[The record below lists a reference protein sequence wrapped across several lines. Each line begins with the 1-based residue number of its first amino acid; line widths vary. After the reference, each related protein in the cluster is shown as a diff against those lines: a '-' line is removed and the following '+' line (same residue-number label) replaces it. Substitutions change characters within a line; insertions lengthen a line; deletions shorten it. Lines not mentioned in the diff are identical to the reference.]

1 MFHMLEFLNDHYPA
15 GPFTIAAALETNGHR
30 QAYRLEA
37 PGGHFVV
44 KLTDPGRPE
53 EVVRADVGTP
63 LYLCAQGFPAPRPLP
78 SGDGRMYLPYGDR
91 FVYIYM
97 YIEGRHPLPREDF
110 YRFLGS
116 LLAKLHSIPTTAAI
130 PGSGYVPGQ
139 ILADARTL
147 LLRVKSF
154 VGDPGPLTPEEQR
167 AIVPEL
173 LDMIDRFPSF
183 DNLPRGIIHTDPYFV
198 NLVETPGGALWL
210 IDWEDAGTSYPLLD
224 IGYVLAHL
232 CSFTARDRAIWGVP
246 GPAEGLVSRPD
257 WARAFLSAYE
267 AIRPLT
273 AAESSLLPDAVRLS
287 FLAYIVDWDSG
298 KLILDNYRR
307 MKLFESTSTA

>member
-1 MFHMLEFLNDHYPA
+1 MSGLLEFLNDHYPA

-37 PGGHFVV
+37 PGGLFVV

-53 EVVRADVGTP
+53 DVVRADVGTP

-78 SGDGRMYLPYGDR
+78 AGDGRIYLPYKDR
-91 FVYIYM
+91 FVYLYE
-97 YIEGRHPLPREDF
+97 YIEGEHLLPCDDF
-110 YRFLGS
+110 YCRLGS
-116 LLAKLHSIPTTAAI
+116 LLATLHSIPSTAAI
-130 PGSGYVPGQ
+130 PVSGYGPEQ
-139 ILADARTL
+139 ILAETHDML
-147 LLRVKSF
+147 LQVKLF
-154 VGDPGPLTPEEQR
+154 IGDPGPLGPEEQR

-173 LDMIDRFPSF
+173 LNMIDRFPSF
-183 DNLPRGIIHTDPYFV
+183 ANLPRGIIHTDPYFV
-198 NLVETPGGALWL
+198 NLVETPGGALCL
-210 IDWEDAGTSYPLLD
+210 IDWEDAGISYPLLD
-224 IGYVLAHL
+224 VGYVLAHL
-232 CSFTARDRAIWGVP
+232 CSFTARDRRIWGVP

-267 AIRPLT
+267 ATRPLT

-298 KLILDNYRR
+298 ELILDNYRR
-307 MKLFESTSTA
+307 MKLFESAPTV